1 MHDDVHHRGAVFSDV
16 HWTDGHE
23 NEETMTYSARHVRLW
38 ALRVSQFF
46 AAKFGV
52 AGPRVIKLALV
63 HAVTYYCDTTAA
75 STPALRTVFSNIR
88 TGPCTGTPNGP
99 HTEVVVLFRACRN
112 EPA

>member
-75 STPALRTVFSNIR
+75 STPALRTVFPIYAPVPVLGR
-88 TGPCTGTPNGP
+88 QMGPIQKLLCFSR
-99 HTEVVVLFRACRN
+99 LQK
-112 EPA
+112 